1 MLKLLFLTIILYIII
16 QHLLDDCE
24 ETVTSQQ
31 EEQSIKDIEE
41 QRIKEQ
47 RIKEQSI
54 KDQSIKPLNYSLE
67 KSYSENGSFEMRA
80 DSTQNKSGM
89 IINNVKP
96 SILKSANKP
105 KGEVNKTNEN
115 FAVESKVE
123 VKKQLAEPKVWEF
136 DKPNPWSRIILN
148 EQDEYPYNFHIK
160 LNIPSL
166 NDYQVWKQIIP
177 NLDFNPRSGELII
190 PSKEEA
196 SALALANLICI
207 NFAGQ
212 MSVDNILEKNL
223 IQISV
228 AKSRSYEV
236 VQTKLREQIMENLY
250 GKSVTKIQTSFEQ
263 DLAKNSLDNDN
274 NNGRVEFTSEQFSDT
289 FEHFSDQSH
298 TGSKNI
304 VAYDGSDFS
313 YL

>member
-24 ETVTSQQ
+24 ETVTLQQ
-31 EEQSIKDIEE
+31 EE
-41 QRIKEQ
+41 QRIKDIEDQ
-47 RIKEQSI
+47 KEQSI
-54 KDQSIKPLNYSLE
+54 KDNEQIIRDKKNQSIKPLNYSLE
-67 KSYSENGSFEMRA
+67 KSYSENGSFETRI
-80 DSTQNKSGM
+80 DSTKDKSGM

-105 KGEVNKTNEN
+105 KQTNEN

-123 VKKQLAEPKVWEF
+123 VKKQPAEPKVWEF
-136 DKPNPWSRIILN
+136 DKPNPWSRIVLN

-166 NDYQVWKQIIP
+166 NDYQVWKQIVP

-212 MSVDNILEKNL
+212 MSIDNILEKNL

-228 AKSRSYEV
+228 AKSRSYDV

-250 GKSVTKIQTSFEQ
+250 GKSVTKVQTSFEQ
-263 DLAKNSLDNDN
+263 DLARNSLDN
-274 NNGRVEFTSEQFSDT
+274 NNGRNEFTSEQFSDT
-289 FEHFSDQSH
+289 FEHFSDQNH

-304 VAYDGSDFS
+304 DAYDGSDFS